1 MKKYFLLLITLFAT
15 ITIVSAQENKD
26 ESPKIHKPSSK
37 QERIL
42 FNFMLDSW
50 MKTPPGIATNWI
62 KSRSFEFY
70 LMADKAF
77 ANEHLGIAY
86 GLGISSTNVNSNA
99 RFDQINNNTIL
110 NPIDSMQYNMNKLST
125 NYIEIPLELRF
136 RTSHI
141 HNGNRFKIAI
151 GAKAGYLLQDH
162 LKFVSDIIK
171 EKFYN
176 TPNINPFRFCATG
189 RIGYGKFSLT
199 GFYGLNTLFKSGSS
213 GVIPFGVGITFTPTF
228 GGVSL

>member
-1 MKKYFLLLITLFAT
+1 MKKYFLLLVTLLVT
-15 ITIVSAQENKD
+15 INFVSAQDSD
-26 ESPKIHKPSSK
+26 EKPKIHKPSSK
-37 QERIL
+37 QERII

-86 GLGISSTNVNSNA
+86 GIGISSTNVNSNA

-110 NPIDSMQYNMNKLST
+110 NPIDSTQYNMNKLST
-125 NYIEIPLELRF
+125 NYLEIPLEFRI

-171 EKFYN
+171 DKLYN
-176 TPNINPFRFCATG
+176 TPNIDSWRFCATG
-189 RIGYGKFSLT
+189 RIGYGKFSLC
-199 GFYGLNTLFKSGSS
+199 GFYALNTLFKSGSS
-213 GVIPFGVGITFTPTF
+213 GVIPFGLGITFTPQF
-228 GGVSL
+228 GGISM

>member
-1 MKKYFLLLITLFAT
+1 MKKILLLVTLLAT
-15 ITIVSAQENKD
+15 ISFVSAQDSDDK
-26 ESPKIHKPSSK
+26 PKIHKPSSK

-42 FNFMLDSW
+42 VNFMLDSW
-50 MKTPPGIATNWI
+50 MKTPLGIATNWI

-70 LMADKAF
+70 FMADKAF

-86 GLGISSTNVNSNA
+86 GIGISSTNVNSNA

-110 NPIDSMQYNMNKLST
+110 NPIDSTQYNMNKLST
-125 NYIEIPLELRF
+125 NYIEIPLEFRF

-162 LKFVSDIIK
+162 LKFVSDSIK
-171 EKFYN
+171 EKLYN
-176 TPNINPFRFCATG
+176 TPNIDPWRFCAIG

-213 GVIPFGVGITFTPTF
+213 GVIPFGLGITFTPQF
-228 GGVSL
+228 GGVSM